1 MYPQVNK
8 IQFRKNE
15 MTNIK
20 FTDTFGVS
28 EEYQPKPA
36 SHFIPDWYKDLNS
49 YIGEKK
55 VPNGTALTP
64 GTIKRCMPVFDAISA
79 GYIIVSPAD
88 IYVSQKEDEEGKI
101 SAYYEW
107 ANYGLIEFHPVE
119 QAPSHPDR
127 NEHIAYPKWLNPWA
141 ITTPPGYSVLFVQ
154 PLHRKSVFTIMPG
167 IVDTDTYNA
176 AVNFPFVL
184 NEPNKF
190 EGLIP
195 AGTPIAQVIP
205 FKREFWEM
213 SIGVEAD
220 LVKNNKIG
228 TKLRS
233 KFFDSYKTQFRE
245 IKQYR

>member
-1 MYPQVNK
+1 
-8 IQFRKNE
+8 
-15 MTNIK
+15 
-20 FTDTFGVS
+20 
-28 EEYQPKPA
+28 
-36 SHFIPDWYKDLNS
+36 
-49 YIGEKK
+49 
-55 VPNGTALTP
+55 
-64 GTIKRCMPVFDAISA
+64 
-79 GYIIVSPAD
+79 
-88 IYVSQKEDEEGKI
+88 
-101 SAYYEW
+101 
-107 ANYGLIEFHPVE
+107 
-119 QAPSHPDR
+119 
-127 NEHIAYPKWLNPWA
+127 
-141 ITTPPGYSVLFVQ
+141 
-154 PLHRKSVFTIMPG
+154 MPG